1 MAGQIPCTCG
11 CGKEGTYTT
20 KRKHLNASGKTDL
33 RARIVAEVQ
42 SLKRITR
49 QQQEPTPPLQRGFR
63 KRASS
68 NPDQDGS
75 RKQHKVAQIRE
86 NKLPQITTSSQAD
99 TDRESRFVERSRDM
113 METRWAA
120 SRRDRGSHSNGKDS
134 DNDGEDEEEGGDGE

>member
-1 MAGQIPCTCG
+1 MAGRIPCTCG
-11 CGKEGTYTT
+11 CGKEVTYTT

-49 QQQEPTPPLQRGFR
+49 QQREPTPPLQRGFR

-75 RKQHKVAQIRE
+75 RKKRKVAQIKG
-86 NKLPQITTSSQAD
+86 NQSPKITASSQAD
-99 TDRESRFVERSRDM
+99 TDLMGDLLPLWISQTFPPSKATQCERTWFISFD
-113 METRWAA
+113 
-120 SRRDRGSHSNGKDS
+120 HH
-134 DNDGEDEEEGGDGE
+134 